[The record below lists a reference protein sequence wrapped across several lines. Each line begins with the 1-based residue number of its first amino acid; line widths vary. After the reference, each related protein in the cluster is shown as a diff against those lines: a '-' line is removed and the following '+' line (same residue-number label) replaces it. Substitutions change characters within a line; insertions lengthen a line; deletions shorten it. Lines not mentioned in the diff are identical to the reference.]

1 MFLAS
6 GKICGRSTGNDAEFN
21 LIRDKG
27 TLEILR
33 GSTSVDD
40 LILKL
45 SLLDFVVEHDG
56 KVLPIEVKSG
66 KGYTRHTAL
75 DNAMRVEEYSIPEAF
90 VFSSAN
96 VSVDGNVV
104 CYPIYMAMFLK
115 EEVSSDAVLPLSK
128 FPF

>member
-1 MFLAS
+1 MAS

-21 LIRDKG
+21 LLRDKG
-27 TLEILR
+27 VLEILR

-90 VFSSAN
+90 VFCTISKIMACFASSE
-96 VSVDGNVV
+96 GE
-104 CYPIYMAMFLK
+104 IT
-115 EEVSSDAVLPLSK
+115 SSCACAKCFFSNGT
-128 FPF
+128 